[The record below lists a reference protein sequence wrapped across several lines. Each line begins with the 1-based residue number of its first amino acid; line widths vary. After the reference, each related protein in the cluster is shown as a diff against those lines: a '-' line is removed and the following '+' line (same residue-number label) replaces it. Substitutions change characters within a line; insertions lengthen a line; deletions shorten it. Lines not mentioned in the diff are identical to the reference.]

1 MRIVRLLQFIYILL
15 KKTHINTSKQI
26 NMYEYVQPEVKRNW
40 TLKWFDRWSICIF
53 PYFRL
58 FCNLF
63 FLFFMWLLLHI
74 LPGQTN
80 NSYSNLIFQGKNS
93 LLKKKKN
100 QLCKPCECQSGGF
113 LCACVF
119 WNDKER
125 NFEIGFLSC
134 TFWWRV
140 VMHVKT
146 GWERIFKLI
155 FIKEAFM
162 KIPNV
167 LWKLSL
173 K

>member
-40 TLKWFDRWSICIF
+40 TLKRFDRWSICIF

-93 LLKKKKN
+93 LLKKKKIN
-100 QLCKPCECQSGGF
+100 CASHVNAKAVVFYARVFFEMTRSETLKLDFFHVHFGGGWLC
-113 LCACVF
+113 
-119 WNDKER
+119 
-125 NFEIGFLSC
+125 
-134 TFWWRV
+134 
-140 VMHVKT
+140 M
-146 GWERIFKLI
+146 
-155 FIKEAFM
+155 
-162 KIPNV
+162 
-167 LWKLSL
+167 
-173 K
+173 

>member
-93 LLKKKKN
+93 LLKKKKSIVQAMWMPKRWFFMRVCFLKWQGAKLWN
-100 QLCKPCECQSGGF
+100 WISFMYILVEGGYACKDG
-113 LCACVF
+113 LRA
-119 WNDKER
+119 N
-125 NFEIGFLSC
+125 L
-134 TFWWRV
+134 
-140 VMHVKT
+140 
-146 GWERIFKLI
+146 
-155 FIKEAFM
+155 
-162 KIPNV
+162 
-167 LWKLSL
+167 
-173 K
+173 